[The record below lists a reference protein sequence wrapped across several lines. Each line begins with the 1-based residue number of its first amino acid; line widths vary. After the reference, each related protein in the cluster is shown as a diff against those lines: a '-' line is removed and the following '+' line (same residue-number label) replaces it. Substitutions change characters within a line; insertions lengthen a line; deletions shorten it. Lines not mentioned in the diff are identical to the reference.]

1 MFATVRKSPER
12 VTNAS
17 RRPVGRETINVP
29 SGPDIVMSRDQRQ
42 QDGGSQPVDEYWDV
56 RDMVYDLADAN
67 GNNRNIYD
75 GALYPGI
82 YTEAR

>member
-1 MFATVRKSPER
+1 
-12 VTNAS
+12 
-17 RRPVGRETINVP
+17 
-29 SGPDIVMSRDQRQ
+29 MSRDHRQ
-42 QDGGSQPVDEYWDV
+42 QDGSSLPVDEYWDV

-67 GNNRNIYD
+67 ENNRNIYD